1 MQKNEK
7 QASADSGLLSMDL
20 IPFQS
25 VISKAAKRQHKTE
38 KKLSWEESYKGM
50 WSNTTFLSPWIFLI
64 NFTFFPFNFSV

>member
-25 VISKAAKRQHKTE
+25 VISKAAKQQQILKD
-38 KKLSWEESYKGM
+38 YGI
-50 WSNTTFLSPWIFLI
+50 NVIFI
-64 NFTFFPFNFSV
+64 FSTAGALVVVTV